1 MLKLPGLLHGSKYFE
16 YDEKVNTLYSNTF
29 KTEIFNCVNVFFSES
44 EDFLLLLRPLHR
56 QFVHSIGKFFRY
68 KNL

>member
-16 YDEKVNTLYSNTF
+16 CDEKVNTL
-29 KTEIFNCVNVFFSES
+29 KTEIFYCVNVFFSES
-44 EDFLLLLRPLHR
+44 EDFLLLSRPLHR